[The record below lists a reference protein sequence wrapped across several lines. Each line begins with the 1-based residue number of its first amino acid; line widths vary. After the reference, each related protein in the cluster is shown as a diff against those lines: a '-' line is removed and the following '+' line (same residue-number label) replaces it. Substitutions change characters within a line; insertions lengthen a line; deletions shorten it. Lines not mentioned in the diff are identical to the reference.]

1 MQKENVAKFFLACLL
16 MFVSFNSQAFSDPQ
30 QGHQEGHS
38 QESHAQDAHA
48 GEEGDAKVDTRE
60 EVKEYID
67 HHLQDSYYFNFFSDG
82 ETGAH
87 YGFPLPVILWDN
99 GLKVFSA
106 GKFHH
111 GEEVAEV
118 DGNYYKLYHSKIYKT
133 NAAGDIHYGDEAHAN
148 AEHQFPTNERPLD
161 FSLTKNVITM
171 ILVGILMFFLF
182 TALANTYK
190 KRSFP
195 KKFGRV
201 LEPLVI
207 YVRDDI
213 AKPNIGPNYRKY
225 TGYLLTVFFFI
236 WILNLLGMTP
246 LGVNVT
252 GNIAVTFA
260 LALATFLIVQ
270 FSANKGYW
278 KHIFWMPGVPWPM
291 KIVLAPIEV
300 LGMFTKP
307 FALMIRLFANMTAG
321 HVVVMTLL
329 GLIVV
334 FQNWIAGPAF
344 FGFTIF
350 ISVIELLVAFLQAY
364 IFTLLSALYIGMAIE
379 DHGEHHED
387 EDIPII

>member
-16 MFVSFNSQAFSDPQ
+16 TFVSLSTQANPYQ
-30 QGHQEGHS
+30 EEGHEKEPRT
-38 QESHAQDAHA
+38 QEAHA
-48 GEEGDAKVDTRE
+48 ESGGDAKVNTRE
-60 EVKEYID
+60 EVQEYID
-67 HHLQDSYYFNFFSDG
+67 HHLKDSHYVTFYSDAEEG
-82 ETGAH
+82 THA
-87 YGFPLPVILWDN
+87 GFPLPVILWDN

-111 GEEVAEV
+111 GEEIAEV
-118 DGNYYKLYHSKIYKT
+118 DGNYYRLYHTKIYKT
-133 NAAGDIHYGDEAHAN
+133 NAEGEIFYGEGHHHAN
-148 AEHQFPTNERPLD
+148 AEHEFPTNERPLD
-161 FSLTKNVITM
+161 LSLTKNVMTM
-171 ILVGILMFFLF
+171 ILVAVIMFLLF
-182 TALANTYK
+182 SSLAKNYK
-190 KRSFP
+190 KRP
-195 KKFGRV
+195 IPTKFNRV

-213 AKPNIGPNYRKY
+213 AKPNIGPKYRKY
-225 TGYLLTVFFFI
+225 TGFLLTVFFFI

-260 LALATFLIVQ
+260 LALVTFVIVQ
-270 FSANKGYW
+270 FSGNKDYW
-278 KHIFWMPGVPWPM
+278 KHIFWMPGVPVIM

-379 DHGEHHED
+379 EHDHHHPAD
-387 EDIPII
+387 NEDIPVI

>member
-1 MQKENVAKFFLACLL
+1 MQKENVAKFLLACLL
-16 MFVSFNSQAFSDPQ
+16 MFVSFNSQAFSDKKDP
-30 QGHQEGHS
+30 
-38 QESHAQDAHA
+38 HAE
-48 GEEGDAKVDTRE
+48 EEGDAKVDTRE
-60 EVKEYID
+60 EVQEYID
-67 HHLQDSYYFNFFSDG
+67 HHLQDSHYFNFYSDG
-82 ETGAH
+82 ETGEH
-87 YGFPLPVILWDN
+87 FGFPLPVILWDN
-99 GLKVFSA
+99 GLKVFSS

-111 GEEVAEV
+111 GEELAEV
-118 DGNYYKLYHSKIYKT
+118 DGNYYRLYHSKIYKT

-148 AEHQFPTNERPLD
+148 AEHQFPTNERPVD
-161 FSLTKNVITM
+161 FSLTKNVVTM
-171 ILVGILMFFLF
+171 MLVAVLMLILFSS
-182 TALANTYK
+182 LARSYQ
-190 KRSFP
+190 KRSVP

-207 YVRDDI
+207 YVRDEI

-225 TGYLLTVFFFI
+225 SGFLLTVFFFI

-260 LALATFLIVQ
+260 LALVTFIIVQ

>member
-1 MQKENVAKFFLACLL
+1 MQKENIAKFLLACLL
-16 MFVSFNSQAFSDPQ
+16 MFVSFNSQAFSAKEP
-30 QGHQEGHS
+30 QEG
-38 QESHAQDAHA
+38 E
-48 GEEGDAKVDTRE
+48 DAKVNTE
-60 EVKEYID
+60 EEIEAYID
-67 HHLQDSYYFNFFSDG
+67 HHLQDSYYVNFFSDG

-99 GLKVFSA
+99 GLKVFSS

-111 GEEVAEV
+111 GEDIVEV
-118 DGNYYKLYHSKIYKT
+118 DGQHYRLYHSHIYKT
-133 NAAGDIHYGDEAHAN
+133 DAEGTITYDEDG
-148 AEHQFPTNERPLD
+148 FPANERPWD
-161 FSLTKNVITM
+161 FSITKNVLTM
-171 ILVGILMFFLF
+171 MLVALLMVILFSQ
-182 TALANTYK
+182 LAKTYK
-190 KRSFP
+190 NRAIP

-201 LEPLVI
+201 LEPLVL
-207 YVRDDI
+207 YVRDEI
-213 AKPNIGPNYRKY
+213 AKPNIGKNYRKY
-225 TGYLLTVFFFI
+225 TGFLLTVFFFI

-260 LALATFLIVQ
+260 LALVTFIIVQ
-270 FSANKGYW
+270 FSGNKDYW
-278 KHIFWMPGVPWPM
+278 KHIFWMPGVPVPM
-291 KIVLAPIEV
+291 KIILAPIEV

-321 HVVVMTLL
+321 HVIVMTLL

-364 IFTLLSALYIGMAIE
+364 IFTLLSALYIGMAVE
-379 DHGEHHED
+379 EHDHEHPAD
-387 EDIPII
+387 NEDIPVL